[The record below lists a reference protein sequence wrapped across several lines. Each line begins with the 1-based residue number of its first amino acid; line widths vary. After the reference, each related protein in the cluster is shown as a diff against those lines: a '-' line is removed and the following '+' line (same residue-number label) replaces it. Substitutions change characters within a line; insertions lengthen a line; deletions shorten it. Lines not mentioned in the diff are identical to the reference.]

1 MESVLIAR
9 VSLGKALE
17 TEKSTV
23 RVWVKLLEP
32 STVQRQPSF
41 VAGDELP
48 AEPVVGDRGDAG
60 GCGDVDEPQDP
71 KADWQPVPQ

>member
-9 VSLGKALE
+9 MSFGKASRV
-17 TEKSTV
+17 EKSMF

-32 STVQRQPSF
+32 STVQRQPSP

-48 AEPVVGDRGDAG
+48 AMPDG
-60 GCGDVDEPQDP
+60 GGR
-71 KADWQPVPQ
+71 ADG